1 LNHLSDAMWCDVD
14 RVSRGTHAECYEE
27 HPDRTSNVAEKVPA
41 AIEFTK
47 ESFMWPSVAASV
59 YRSISE
65 RQVSELLLEIS
76 HASVRSVE
84 SSERIQ
90 TGFFE
95 AMSAVLGLSS
105 KAKDKVSFEKYMK
118 TISKSR
124 TLNKASELIDGL
136 ISNDLLFKDVDKRM
150 VLKDLSEVFD
160 DMSAEQVEL
169 SGNMLQDTLKGILV
183 GYAASDIFDDFTPSQ
198 EQQFERA
205 TKRSSSLK

>member
-1 LNHLSDAMWCDVD
+1 MLL
-14 RVSRGTHAECYEE
+14 
-27 HPDRTSNVAEKVPA
+27 EKVPA

-47 ESFMWPSVAASV
+47 ESLMWPSVAASV

-105 KAKDKVSFEKYMK
+105 KAKDKVHPEVYEDHFKKQNTEQSF
-118 TISKSR
+118 
-124 TLNKASELIDGL
+124 
-136 ISNDLLFKDVDKRM
+136 
-150 VLKDLSEVFD
+150 
-160 DMSAEQVEL
+160 
-169 SGNMLQDTLKGILV
+169 
-183 GYAASDIFDDFTPSQ
+183 
-198 EQQFERA
+198 
-205 TKRSSSLK
+205 